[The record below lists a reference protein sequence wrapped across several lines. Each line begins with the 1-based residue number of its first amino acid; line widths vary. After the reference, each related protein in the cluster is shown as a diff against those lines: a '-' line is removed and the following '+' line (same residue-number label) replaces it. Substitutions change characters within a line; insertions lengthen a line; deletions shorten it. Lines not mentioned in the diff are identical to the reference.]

1 MSLPADVQAAS
12 AFLLG
17 NSAKA
22 ALLLVTAWAI
32 AFALRKRSAALRHQL
47 WVAVLAASL
56 VLPLVA
62 AILPAWHSRA
72 LSVAVDQIAGAV
84 RPTGSASSTAS
95 LTVNAISTGPAT
107 NHAEIWLT
115 VLLLVWI
122 AGITVAL
129 ARFTAG
135 FAHMA
140 RVRARSKRLTDER
153 SIRELTQIARAFGI
167 SRPIQLFESADPAAM
182 PLAWGVLHPKILL
195 PSSAREW
202 PDDRRRVVLCHELAH
217 VARHDCATQIL
228 GELVRAI
235 HWFNPLAWL
244 AVYRLRRESECAC
257 DDSVL
262 NAGIEPQHYADDLL
276 ILARTLDKQSS
287 RWLPALA
294 MARSTDFERRIT
306 SMLNPIVDRRAPSSK
321 SKLIVSLVAFFLLL
335 PLAAVGLSAQNTSTT
350 FSGTVYGPEG
360 ATASDATVVVIDIR
374 ANIRNMTASGADG
387 RFEIT
392 GLPGGEYELQV
403 MKLGCK
409 TYDVPNITLQAGDTR
424 SLDVNLVSG
433 PTEGV
438 AALPKQ
444 SVPSKIRVAG
454 NVEESHLFTTVP
466 PKYPVAAKSQG
477 IQGTVVLRAVIA
489 KDGTVESLVVSNQAD
504 PLLARS
510 AVEAVSHWRYRPT
523 LLNGDPIAVETEISV
538 VYSLQS

>member
-1 MSLPADVQAAS
+1 MSLPTNVQAA
-12 AFLLG
+12 AFLLE

-22 ALLLVTAWAI
+22 ALLFAAAWAV
-32 AFALRKRSAALRHQL
+32 AFALRKRSAALRHQVWL
-47 WVAVLAASL
+47 AAVAASL
-56 VLPLVA
+56 VLPIVA
-62 AILPAWHSRA
+62 PLLPAWHSDA
-72 LSVAVDQIAGAV
+72 LSVAVEQLTGAA
-84 RPTGSASSTAS
+84 PSPGAASSGPGFV
-95 LTVNAISTGPAT
+95 VNAIPAT
-107 NHAEIWLT
+107 NHAAVWPG
-115 VLLLVWI
+115 VLLVVWI
-122 AGITVAL
+122 AGTAL
-129 ARFTAG
+129 ALIRFAAG
-135 FAHMA
+135 FAQMA

-153 SIRELTQIARAFGI
+153 SIRELTQIARASGI
-167 SRPIQLFESADPAAM
+167 SRPIHLFESPDPTAM
-182 PLAWGVLHPKILL
+182 PVAWGVLRPKMLL

-202 PDDRRRVVLCHELAH
+202 NEDRRRIVLCHELAH
-217 VARHDCATQIL
+217 VARHDCAAQIL

-244 AVYRLRRESECAC
+244 AVYSLRREGECAC

-262 NAGIEPQHYADDLL
+262 NAGIQPQHYADDLL

-287 RWLPALA
+287 GWLPALA

-321 SKLIVSLVAFFLLL
+321 SKLMVSLAAFLLLL
-335 PLAAVGLSAQNTSTT
+335 PLAAVRLSAQNTSAT
-350 FSGTVYGPEG
+350 FSGTVYGPDG
-360 ATASDATVVVIDIR
+360 AAASDATVVVIDIR

-392 GLPGGEYELQV
+392 GLPAGEYELQV

-409 TYDVPNITLQAGDTR
+409 TYDVPNITLQPGETR

-433 PTEGV
+433 PTEGA

-444 SVPSKIRVAG
+444 TIPAKIRVAG

-523 LLNGDPIAVETEISV
+523 LLNGQPVPVQTNITATYTLS
-538 VYSLQS
+538 Q